1 MLIKKKREQLQNKSF
16 QIDANIIANK
26 KKNNRSINKKSN
38 TKKSKNNFFIKFFF
52 TVILILIMLFLFL
65 KNSNDTLIKNFYNGK
80 EVVCKDRLVSKEF
93 GYIFNKNENAFVNK
107 KDGLI
112 FNSYFCS
119 NFDR

>member
-38 TKKSKNNFFIKFFF
+38 TKKSKNNFFIKFF
-52 TVILILIMLFLFL
+52 TVILILIILFLFL
-65 KNSNDTLIKNFYNGK
+65 KNNNDTLIKNFYDGK

>member
-16 QIDANIIANK
+16 QIDANIIA
-26 KKNNRSINKKSN
+26 NKKSN